1 METTTRSKRGGL
13 DEKTKVERMTSQVTM
28 AQTAESEDDDFESC
42 GLAEVDA
49 ECEADRTY
57 YQKVHVDDCDDCHH
71 HHGGCCH
78 KSGCGSCGSSCN
90 AP

>member
-1 METTTRSKRGGL
+1 
-13 DEKTKVERMTSQVTM
+13 M

-71 HHGGCCH
+71 HHKTQKGD
-78 KSGCGSCGSSCN
+78 CGYLTSQQ
-90 AP
+90 